1 MNWKQL
7 LTKPL
12 EIFKSKPKKVDP
24 KEIVDL
30 ETFDKKVEEIFSKN
44 EVRTAAKATWKFT
57 DDQRLLMAKLMG
69 QGWTNSEIK
78 QHMLEVHDIKVTP
91 RNLDQMRQGE
101 KWKPI
106 IKQVREAYIGGV
118 HDVAGSHK
126 RVRLERAERMYDK
139 AVLKGDI
146 KTGLATI
153 EQQRKEFDK
162 HESNQFV
169 ILQQQY
175 SFMSDEE
182 VEERK
187 KILVEKISTL
197 KKQIKEVQ
205 NGNGGVQSEAGKQ
218 GNNKG
223 E

>member
-12 EIFKSKPKKVDP
+12 DIFKKKPKEVNP

-30 ETFDKKVEEIFSKN
+30 ESFDKKVEEIFSKN
-44 EVRTAAKATWKFT
+44 EVRTVAKATWKFT
-57 DDQRLLMAKLMG
+57 DDQRLLMAKLVG

-78 QHMLEVHDIKVTP
+78 QHMLEVHEIKITP
-91 RNLDQMRQGE
+91 NNIEQIRHGE
-101 KWKPI
+101 KWKPV
-106 IKQVREAYIGGV
+106 IKQVREAYIGGI

-139 AVLKGDI
+139 AVSKGDI

-182 VEERK
+182 IEERK
-187 KILVEKISTL
+187 KILVEKVSNL
-197 KKQIKEVQ
+197 KKVIKEVQ
-205 NGNGGVQSEAGKQ
+205 NGNDGNGGVQSKAGK
-218 GNNKG
+218 
-223 E
+223 